1 MTFWFLHPWIW
12 DIDLFQPACPWW
24 RLWTGRLGGKTAARL
39 LKKLCQR
46 LGRQNIDFFNGTCLP
61 TTYCSALREYG
72 MFVSSFMDMG
82 WVVSA
87 SMSVVAA
94 IMDGRAGWEN
104 GRAGLCAVGRLLMV
118 GHANLLVNASLAS
131 LNLCANPT
139 TRSILEHARQHQ
151 PHAGPNRASSIAMNP
166 CKPTRALGETVAK
179 TKQGRWHRTCIPW
192 DLQTH
197 LQHHICMNRGL
208 DFLLS
213 NPMHCCTLSPKPF
226 RLDARRSPIRC
237 TAARYRRSLF

>member
-1 MTFWFLHPWIW
+1 
-12 DIDLFQPACPWW
+12 
-24 RLWTGRLGGKTAARL
+24 
-39 LKKLCQR
+39 
-46 LGRQNIDFFNGTCLP
+46 
-61 TTYCSALREYG
+61 

-104 GRAGLCAVGRLLMV
+104 GRAGLCAVGRFLMV
-118 GHANLLVNASLAS
+118 GHAKLLVNASLAS
-131 LNLCANPT
+131 FNLCVNPT

-179 TKQGRWHRTCIPW
+179 TKQGR
-192 DLQTH
+192 
-197 LQHHICMNRGL
+197 
-208 DFLLS
+208 
-213 NPMHCCTLSPKPF
+213 
-226 RLDARRSPIRC
+226 
-237 TAARYRRSLF
+237 